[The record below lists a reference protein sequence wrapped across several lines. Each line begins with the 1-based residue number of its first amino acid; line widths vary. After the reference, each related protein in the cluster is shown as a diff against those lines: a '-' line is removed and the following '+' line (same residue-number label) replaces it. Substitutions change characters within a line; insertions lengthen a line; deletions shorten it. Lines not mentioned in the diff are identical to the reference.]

1 MGYMSLKLDMRKAYD
16 RVEWKFLEQ
25 IMLKMGFAS
34 KWIQLISAY
43 IRSVSFSIMLNGQPH
58 GLIHPTRGLRQGD
71 PLSPYLFLLA
81 TEVLHA
87 FFSKAEAK
95 GEISGVSLCPASP
108 RISYL
113 LFADDSLVF
122 CRAFVSKCVKLQSIL
137 YDYELA
143 SSQSINRGKTN
154 ISFSTNTSHQ
164 TQTAITSFLGIP
176 STQRFEQYLGLL
188 SLIGQAKKKSYSVIK
203 ERIWKK
209 LKGWK
214 EKLLSQAG
222 REILIKAIVQA
233 IPTYTMSCF
242 KLPKGLIKEI
252 EVLIR
257 KFWWGYRGEQKKI
270 HWLSWEKLCLP
281 KGEGGMGFR
290 ELSKFNDSFL
300 AKQVWMLNSNG
311 ESLFYKVFKA
321 KFFPNCSI
329 MECDN
334 PNKGSF
340 VWKSLLQARHVL
352 DLGTIWSVVNGEP
365 IRIKGDKWLP
375 KISASKVFSPAY
387 ALHPDS

>member
-1 MGYMSLKLDMRKAYD
+1 MSERLITDNILVAHETLHHLKSKRSNKMGYMALKLDMRKAYD

-87 FFSKAEAK
+87 LFS
-95 GEISGVSLCPASP
+95 GGSLCPASL
-108 RISYL
+108 RISHL

-143 SSQSINRGKTN
+143 SSQSINRVKTDIFFN
-154 ISFSTNTSHQ
+154 TNTSHQ

-222 REILIKAIVQA
+222 REILIKAVVQA
-233 IPTYTMSCF
+233 ILTYTMSCF

-257 KFWWGYRGEQKKI
+257 KFWWGY
-270 HWLSWEKLCLP
+270 
-281 KGEGGMGFR
+281 
-290 ELSKFNDSFL
+290 
-300 AKQVWMLNSNG
+300 
-311 ESLFYKVFKA
+311 
-321 KFFPNCSI
+321 
-329 MECDN
+329 
-334 PNKGSF
+334 
-340 VWKSLLQARHVL
+340 
-352 DLGTIWSVVNGEP
+352 
-365 IRIKGDKWLP
+365 
-375 KISASKVFSPAY
+375 
-387 ALHPDS
+387 

>member
-1 MGYMSLKLDMRKAYD
+1 M
-16 RVEWKFLEQ
+16 
-25 IMLKMGFAS
+25 
-34 KWIQLISAY
+34 
-43 IRSVSFSIMLNGQPH
+43 
-58 GLIHPTRGLRQGD
+58 
-71 PLSPYLFLLA
+71 
-81 TEVLHA
+81 
-87 FFSKAEAK
+87 
-95 GEISGVSLCPASP
+95 
-108 RISYL
+108 

-222 REILIKAIVQA
+222 REILIKAVVQA

-257 KFWWGYRGEQKKI
+257 KFWWGYRGE
-270 HWLSWEKLCLP
+270 
-281 KGEGGMGFR
+281 
-290 ELSKFNDSFL
+290 
-300 AKQVWMLNSNG
+300 
-311 ESLFYKVFKA
+311 
-321 KFFPNCSI
+321 
-329 MECDN
+329 
-334 PNKGSF
+334 
-340 VWKSLLQARHVL
+340 
-352 DLGTIWSVVNGEP
+352 
-365 IRIKGDKWLP
+365 
-375 KISASKVFSPAY
+375 
-387 ALHPDS
+387 